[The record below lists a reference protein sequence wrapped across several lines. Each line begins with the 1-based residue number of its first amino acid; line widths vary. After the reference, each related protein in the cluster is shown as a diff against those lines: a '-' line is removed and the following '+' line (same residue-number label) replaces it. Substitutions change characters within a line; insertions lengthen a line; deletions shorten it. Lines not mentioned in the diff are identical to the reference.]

1 VSALRAVY
9 ELIVTLYRE
18 RLFINL
24 ISDMFF
30 RFEDKLQT
38 THLPEMVFGES
49 SVSLEHAQTGVRL
62 HFNALDALRQWKQ
75 EALPPVQVPAA
86 AKWKFRRFFYIP
98 TLLLNCARK
107 CF

>member
-1 VSALRAVY
+1 L
-9 ELIVTLYRE
+9 
-18 RLFINL
+18 
-24 ISDMFF
+24 FF

-49 SVSLEHAQTGVRL
+49 FVSLQHTETGVRL
-62 HFNALDALRQWKQ
+62 HFNALDALRAWKQ

-86 AKWKFRRFFYIP
+86 AKWKFRRFSHIC
-98 TLLLNCARK
+98 TLLLEHARK